1 MLSPRGVAR
10 AEGAGRGLCLAGC
23 GGAEG
28 VMVWGA
34 ALLTA
39 LGCRLG
45 PLEAKEASGQGP
57 LPSGVPGV
65 SITPRAV
72 VASPRSL
79 VSTRIGGR

>member
-1 MLSPRGVAR
+1 MLSPPGTAR
-10 AEGAGRGLCLAGC
+10 AEGVGHGPCLAGC

-45 PLEAKEASGQGP
+45 PLEAKRGP
-57 LPSGVPGV
+57 WGVHY
-65 SITPRAV
+65 PRAV